1 VATKLQMMSELAALT
16 TEQLTQSKE
25 NWTGF
30 LNSAAWLYK
39 YPFHEQVLIH
49 AQRPDATAC
58 APIELWN
65 GTFRR
70 WVNKGAKGIAI
81 IDDSGQKPALRYV
94 FDISDTNTRY
104 NIPFRLWQ
112 TRPEYEAQI
121 IEELENHFG
130 ETGTDNADLAA
141 IVLGISINAISDN
154 YRDYYEE
161 LLKAADNSALADM
174 SDDEISSTFMLQLM
188 TSVSHT
194 VLVRLGIDPA
204 AIFHGDEYESVTL
217 FNSPDTIAQLGAATS
232 DISEM
237 VLRQIERSVRSIERQ
252 ERDTLAN
259 EESVLQ
265 NEDRKN
271 ERSVEHGTQLQAE
284 RGLPDTRYRDGR
296 AAQGDYRQIRND
308 EEGVSQG
315 ASEWNVQRSAASEQA
330 DRASAGDRQ
339 DGAGTGRTDD
349 GADGESRG
357 RDGELES
364 PRPNGV
370 GAADEQHQEPSRGSG
385 DSGDSPQLTT
395 ESSLQAE
402 SEQLPA
408 FLSEEKI
415 FGLLKNATYTRSHN
429 KDDISA
435 YFAAHISEDERDA
448 FIKEAFEKMVY
459 TGVLVDG
466 VMCGYQAQPEGL
478 LMWEGNYLTRTSES
492 RFSWSAVKGFIEQ
505 LIERDEFS
513 ENLQASLFSS
523 MVEQQSLIEQA
534 EAEKSSAFSISQA
547 DLDNELVRG
556 TGFQD
561 GKYRVYQFYQTIH
574 TQQDALAFLK
584 KEYGIGG
591 HSHTYLDGS
600 SGFVDHDAKGIRFR
614 VRGNDGEQNF
624 SWRAIDSRLKE
635 LIALDRYLTEKEKAY
650 LPTYEQEQAERR
662 LQQAEEAAA
671 REALKAAAAAMDEKR
686 KNAEYRFSLGDEVQ
700 LGAQTYTVLGYDDE
714 NVMLSNPK
722 YPLLSEDMPRDVF
735 ERRLRES
742 EVNDRL
748 IVQNE
753 VDLTEAKRLI
763 DEYCLDEFESEADY
777 ADLEHVALAFTTT
790 EDGEHTVEAQA
801 DLAHFSINRYVD
813 GQLFESRSY
822 DSIEELISND
832 LQALDFSDLT
842 YFDQQEAVVSYPV
855 EEEVQAE
862 ESPDVAVG
870 TVIDWNGRKYEVESI
885 GEISGDVSMRDITF
899 HSAVGFPINRIEKL
913 HTVREWLKEQPTQE
927 AEQPTEQPLA
937 PAWEQ
942 PKEIKLKSIVIDL
955 TQPRIEKH
963 NYRITDD
970 ELGYGGAKAKYQ
982 MNVAAIRTL
991 QTIESEHRLATPEE
1005 QEILSKYVGWGGVAD
1020 AFDESKDNWR
1030 TEYAELKGLL
1040 TESEYSSAREST
1052 LNAHY
1057 TSPTVIKAI
1066 YKCVANMGFTTGNV
1080 LEPACGI
1087 GNFFGLVP
1095 EAMSKSKLYGIELD
1109 SITGRIAKQL
1119 YQNANI
1125 AVQGY
1130 EDSSLPDSFFD
1141 LAVGN
1146 VPFGNYCVSD
1156 KRYDK
1161 NHFMVHDY
1169 FFAKTLDKVRPGGII
1184 AFVTSSGTMDKKN
1197 SAVRKYIAQRAELLG
1212 AVRLPNNAFLQ
1223 NAGTQV
1229 VADILF
1235 LQKRDRAI
1243 ETEPEWVHLGKSAE
1257 GFTINQ
1263 YFVDNPDMVLGQLTG
1278 ESTQYGRQECTCAP
1292 IAGADLSE
1300 QLRDAMA
1307 NIHGSIT
1314 EYEREDDELS
1324 ESTNE
1329 SIPAD
1334 PDVRNFSFTVVDG
1347 QIYYRENSRMN
1358 KMEVSVTAANRIKG
1372 MVRIRDCTRRLIKYQ
1387 LEGYP
1392 DHLIEQEQRTLN
1404 HLYDEFT
1411 AKYGLLNSR
1420 GNNMAFSDDSS
1431 YCLLC
1436 SLEVLDEN
1444 GALERKADMFSKRTI
1459 RQQEAITSC
1468 DTATDA
1474 LVLSLSEKAMIDMD
1488 YMAELTGKNEETLF
1502 SELKGVIFLNPL
1514 YGYGNNTER
1523 KYLTADEYLS
1533 GNVREKLAWARKS
1546 AEQNPDDYLVNV
1558 EALEKVQ
1565 PTDLTASEIDVRLG
1579 ATWLPQEDIQRF
1591 MVELLKPAYYA
1602 SSKIKVHYSPL
1613 TAEWNISNKNSDY
1626 GNVTANVTYGT
1637 KRINGYKIIEE
1648 TLNLKDVR
1656 IFDTVQD
1663 EYGNDKRVLNKKE
1676 TVLAQQKQ
1684 QLIKDAFRDWIW
1696 KDPARR
1702 ERLTALYNEKFNSVR
1717 PREYDGSHIKFV
1729 GMNPEITLREHQVN
1743 AIARI
1748 LYGGNTLL
1756 AHVVGGG
1763 KTFEMVAAAM
1773 ESKRLGLCQKSL
1785 FVVPNHLTEQWAA
1798 EFLQLYPSA
1807 NILVATK
1814 KDFETRNRKKF
1825 CSRIATGDYDAVI
1838 IGHSQF
1844 EKIPMSVERQRAILQ
1859 AQLDEIIEGISEA
1872 KRANA
1877 ERFTIK
1883 QMEKS
1888 KRSIKLK
1895 LDKLNDQT
1903 RKDDVVTFEELG
1915 VDRLFVDEAHSFKN
1929 LFLYTKMRNVAG
1941 LAQTE
1946 AQKSA
1951 DLFMKCRY
1959 LDELTGGRGIVFATG
1974 TPISNSMTEMYTMQR
1989 YLQYETLRRQ
1999 GLTHFDAW
2007 ASTFGE
2013 TITSIEL
2020 APEGTGYRAKTRFA
2034 RFYNLPELIAMFKQ
2048 VADIQTAD
2056 MLNLPV
2062 PTVNYHNV
2070 AMKPSEHQKDMVA
2083 SLAERAE
2090 RVRNGMVEPTVDN
2103 MLKITNDGRKLALD
2117 QRLVNGMLPDNEE
2130 SKVNACMDNIYRVW
2144 EEGEEKKL
2152 TQLVF
2157 CDLST
2162 PHNDG
2167 TFNVYDDLKAKLM
2180 ERGIPAEEIAF
2191 IHDAKTEVQKA
2202 ALFTSVRRG
2211 LVRVLIGSTAKMGAG
2226 TNVQRKLAALH
2237 HLDIPWRPSDIEQ
2250 REGRMIR
2257 QGNTNESVDVFRY
2270 VTENTFDAYMW
2281 QTIESKQ
2288 KFISQIMTS
2297 KSPVRSCEDIDET
2310 ALSYA
2315 EVKALATGNPY
2326 IKEKMDL
2333 EIDVSRLK
2341 LVKANYQSQKYAM
2354 EDRLLKYFPRE
2365 VKLTEG
2371 RIAGFK
2377 ADMSLYEQH
2386 KTEDFPGMVLNGVNY
2401 TEKKDAGA
2409 ALIETCKAQTSPELK
2424 EVGSFRG
2431 FTLMLSYDTFGK
2443 TFKLTLKGA
2452 LSHTIDLGSDIH
2464 GNIQRMENAFD
2475 MFPTRLNACE
2485 QALANIQT
2493 QIENAKAEV
2502 EKPFAQDDELRTKT
2516 ARLAEL
2522 DAMLNMDKRENDT
2535 LDAAPEQEEERT
2547 KLRSEPEYER

>member
-1 VATKLQMMSELAALT
+1 MATKLQMMSELAAQT
-16 TEQLTQSKE
+16 TERLTQSKE

-30 LNSAAWLYK
+30 LDSAAWLYK

-65 GTFRR
+65 NAFKR

-81 IDDSGQKPALRYV
+81 IDDSGQKPTLRYV
-94 FDISDTNTRY
+94 FDVSDTNTRY

-112 TRPEYEAQI
+112 TKPEYEAQI
-121 IEELENHFG
+121 IEELQNRFG
-130 ETGTDNADLAA
+130 DIGVEDADFSSA
-141 IVLGISINAISDN
+141 VLGIAINAVSDN
-154 YRDYYEE
+154 YDDYKNE
-161 LLKAADNSALADM
+161 LLKAAGNSALADM
-174 SDDEISSTFMLQLM
+174 SDDEISSTFMVLLM
-188 TSVSHT
+188 TSVAHT
-194 VLVRLGIDPA
+194 VFVRLGIDAA
-204 AIFHGDEYESVTL
+204 AIFRADEYDSISL

-237 VLRQIERSVRSIERQ
+237 VLRQIERSVRSMERQ
-252 ERDTLAN
+252 ERDTLAK
-259 EESVLQ
+259 SQQVLQ

-284 RGLPDTRYRDGR
+284 RGLPDSRYRDGH
-296 AAQGDYRQIRND
+296 AADGGNRQIRDD

-370 GAADEQHQEPSRGSG
+370 GTADEQHQEPSRGNG

-395 ESSLQAE
+395 ESPLQAE
-402 SEQLPA
+402 SDQLPA

-435 YFAAHISEDERDA
+435 YFAAHNSEDERDA

-492 RFSWSAVKGFIEQ
+492 RFSWSAVNGFIEQ

-534 EAEKSSAFSISQA
+534 EAEKSSAFSVSQA

-556 TGFQD
+556 TGFKN

-600 SGFVDHDAKGIRFR
+600 SGFIDHDAKGIRFR

-650 LPTYEQEQAERR
+650 LPTYEQEQTERR

-790 EDGEHTVEAQA
+790 GDGEHTVEAQA
-801 DLAHFSINRYVD
+801 DLVHFSINRYVD

-822 DSIEELISND
+822 DSIEELISNE
-832 LQALDFSDLT
+832 LQALDFNDLT
-842 YFDQQEAVVSYPV
+842 YLDQQEAVVSYPV

-862 ESPDVAVG
+862 EAPDVAIG
-870 TVIDWNGRKYEVESI
+870 TVIKWNGRKYEVESI

-899 HSAVGFPINRIEKL
+899 HSEVGFPINRIEKL

-991 QTIESEHRLATPEE
+991 QTIEAERRLATPEE

-1040 TESEYSSAREST
+1040 TESEYISAREST

-1066 YKCVANMGFTTGNV
+1066 YECVANMGFTTGNV

-1095 EAMSKSKLYGIELD
+1095 EAMGKSKLYGIELD

-1146 VPFGNYCVSD
+1146 VPFGNYGVSD

-1257 GFTINQ
+1257 GFTVNQ
-1263 YFVDNPDMVLGQLTG
+1263 YFADNPDMVLGQLT
-1278 ESTQYGRQECTCAP
+1278 EENTQYGRQECTCAP

-1372 MVRIRDCTRRLIKYQ
+1372 MIELRDCTRRLIEYQ

-1392 DHLIEQEQRTLN
+1392 DEDIAREQRSLN
-1404 HLYDEFT
+1404 ALYDRYT
-1411 AKYGLLNSR
+1411 DKYGLLNSR
-1420 GNNMAFSDDSS
+1420 ANNMAFSDDSA

-1436 SLEVLDEN
+1436 SLEVIDEN
-1444 GALERKADMFSKRTI
+1444 GNLGRKADMFTKRTI
-1459 RQQEAITSC
+1459 RQQSVVTSV
-1468 DTATDA
+1468 DTATEA
-1474 LVLSLSEKAMIDMD
+1474 LAVSLSEKANVDMP
-1488 YMAELTGKNEETLF
+1488 YMAELTGKTEEQLAE
-1502 SELKGVIFLNPL
+1502 ELTGVIFLNPATKQ
-1514 YGYGNNTER
+1514 YE
-1523 KYLTADEYLS
+1523 TADEYLS
-1533 GNVREKLAWARKS
+1533 GDVRWKLQLLR
-1546 AEQNPDDYLVNV
+1546 EIDDPQYAANMA
-1558 EALEKVQ
+1558 ALEKVQ
-1565 PTDLTASEIDVRLG
+1565 PKDLSASEIDVRLG
-1579 ATWLPQEDIQRF
+1579 ATWLPPEDIEQF
-1591 MVELLKPAYYA
+1591 VHELLSTAYYIRNR
-1602 SSKIKVHYSPL
+1602 IKVHYSPI
-1613 TAEWNISNKNSDY
+1613 TAAWNIENKNADY
-1626 GNVTANVTYGT
+1626 NNVAAGVTYGT
-1637 KRINGYKIIEE
+1637 NRINAYKIIEE

-1656 IFDTVQD
+1656 IFDTVTD
-1663 EYGNDKRVLNKKE
+1663 ENGNEVRVLNKKD
-1676 TVLAQQKQ
+1676 TILAQQKQ

-1696 KDPARR
+1696 KDPDRR
-1702 ERLTALYNEKFNSVR
+1702 DRLTTLYNTKFNSIR
-1717 PREYDGSHIKFV
+1717 PREYDGSHICFT
-1729 GMNPEITLREHQVN
+1729 GMNPEITLRPHQVN

-1756 AHVVGGG
+1756 AHVVGAG

-1773 ESKRLGLCQKSL
+1773 ESNRLGLCQKSL

-1844 EKIPMSVERQRAILQ
+1844 EKIPMSIERQRAVLQ
-1859 AQLDEIIEGISEA
+1859 EQLDEIVDGIADA
-1872 KRANA
+1872 KSAHA
-1877 ERFTIK
+1877 ERFTVK
-1883 QMEKS
+1883 QLEKT
-1888 KRSIKLK
+1888 KKQIKLK
-1895 LDKLNDQT
+1895 LEKLNDQS

-1915 VDRLFVDEAHSFKN
+1915 ADRLFVDEAHSYKN
-1929 LFLYTKMRNVAG
+1929 LFLFTKMRNVAG

-1946 AQKSA
+1946 AQKSV

-1989 YLQYETLRRQ
+1989 YLQYETLRSK

-2070 AMKPSEHQKDMVA
+2070 VMKPSEHQRDMVA

-2144 EEGEEKKL
+2144 EAGEAKKL

-2226 TNVQRKLAALH
+2226 TNVQRKLAAEH

-2270 VTENTFDAYMW
+2270 VTKNTFDSYMW

-2333 EIDVSRLK
+2333 EIGVSRLK

-2365 VKLTEG
+2365 VKLTEE

-2377 ADMSLYEQH
+2377 ADISLYEQH
-2386 KTEDFPGMVLNGVNY
+2386 KTEDFPGMVLLGVNY
-2401 TEKKDAGA
+2401 AEKNDAGA

-2485 QALANIQT
+2485 QALANLQT

-2502 EKPFAQDDELRTKT
+2502 EKPFAQEDELRTKM

-2547 KLRSEPEYER
+2547 KRRSEPEYER

>member
-1 VATKLQMMSELAALT
+1 VATKLQMMSELAAQT
-16 TEQLTQSKE
+16 TERLTQSKE

-30 LNSAAWLYK
+30 LDSAAWLYK

-65 GTFRR
+65 NAFKR

-81 IDDSGQKPALRYV
+81 IDDSGQKPTLRYV
-94 FDISDTNTRY
+94 FDVSDTNTRY

-112 TRPEYEAQI
+112 TKPEYEAQI
-121 IEELENHFG
+121 IEELQNRFG
-130 ETGTDNADLAA
+130 DIGVEDADFSSA
-141 IVLGISINAISDN
+141 VLGIAINAVSDN
-154 YRDYYEE
+154 YDDYKNE
-161 LLKAADNSALADM
+161 LLKAAGNSALADM
-174 SDDEISSTFMLQLM
+174 SDDEISSTFMVLLM
-188 TSVSHT
+188 TSVAHT
-194 VLVRLGIDPA
+194 VFVRLGIDAA
-204 AIFHGDEYESVTL
+204 AIFRADEYDSISL

-237 VLRQIERSVRSIERQ
+237 VLRQIERSVRSMERQ
-252 ERDTLAN
+252 ERDTLAK
-259 EESVLQ
+259 SQQVLQ

-284 RGLPDTRYRDGR
+284 RGLPDSRYRDGH
-296 AAQGDYRQIRND
+296 AADGGNRQIRDD

-370 GAADEQHQEPSRGSG
+370 GTADEQHQEPSRGNG

-395 ESSLQAE
+395 ESPLQAE
-402 SEQLPA
+402 SDQLPA

-435 YFAAHISEDERDA
+435 YFAAHNSEDERDA

-492 RFSWSAVKGFIEQ
+492 RFSWSAVNGFIEQ

-534 EAEKSSAFSISQA
+534 EAEKSSAFSVSQA

-556 TGFQD
+556 TGFKN

-574 TQQDALAFLK
+574 TQQDTLAFLK

-600 SGFVDHDAKGIRFR
+600 SGFIDHDAKGIRFR

-650 LPTYEQEQAERR
+650 LPTYEQEQTERR

-790 EDGEHTVEAQA
+790 GDGEHTVEAQA
-801 DLAHFSINRYVD
+801 DLVHFSINRYVD

-822 DSIEELISND
+822 DSIEELISNE
-832 LQALDFSDLT
+832 LQALDFNDLT
-842 YFDQQEAVVSYPV
+842 YLDQQEAVVSYPV

-862 ESPDVAVG
+862 EAPDVAIG
-870 TVIDWNGRKYEVESI
+870 TVIKWNGRKYEVESI

-899 HSAVGFPINRIEKL
+899 HSEVGFPINRIEKL

-991 QTIESEHRLATPEE
+991 QTIEAERRLATPEE

-1020 AFDESKDNWR
+1020 AFDETKDNWR
-1030 TEYAELKGLL
+1030 SEYAELKGLL

-1066 YKCVANMGFTTGNV
+1066 YECVANMGFTTGNV

-1095 EAMSKSKLYGIELD
+1095 EAMGKSKLYGIELD

-1146 VPFGNYCVSD
+1146 VPFGNYGVSD

-1257 GFTINQ
+1257 GFTVNQ
-1263 YFVDNPDMVLGQLTG
+1263 YFADNPDMVLGQLTE

-1324 ESTNE
+1324 ESTAE

-1372 MVRIRDCTRRLIKYQ
+1372 MIELRDCTRRLIEYQ

-1392 DHLIEQEQRTLN
+1392 DEDIAREQHNLN
-1404 HLYDEFT
+1404 TLYDRYT
-1411 AKYGLLNSR
+1411 DKYGLLNSR
-1420 GNNMAFSDDSS
+1420 ANNMAFSDDSA

-1436 SLEVLDEN
+1436 SLEVIDEN
-1444 GALERKADMFSKRTI
+1444 GNLGRKADMFTKRTI
-1459 RQQEAITSC
+1459 RQQSVVTSV

-1474 LVLSLSEKAMIDMD
+1474 LAVSLSEKAKVDMP
-1488 YMAELTGKNEETLF
+1488 YMAELTGKTEEQLAE
-1502 SELKGVIFLNPL
+1502 ELTGVIFLNPTTKQ
-1514 YGYGNNTER
+1514 YE
-1523 KYLTADEYLS
+1523 TADEYLS
-1533 GNVREKLAWARKS
+1533 GDVRWKLQLLR
-1546 AEQNPDDYLVNV
+1546 EIDDPQYAANMA
-1558 EALEKVQ
+1558 ALEKVQ
-1565 PTDLTASEIDVRLG
+1565 PKDLSASEIDVRLG
-1579 ATWLPQEDIQRF
+1579 ATWLPPEDIEQF
-1591 MVELLKPAYYA
+1591 VHELLSTAYYIRNR
-1602 SSKIKVHYSPL
+1602 IKVHYSPI
-1613 TAEWNISNKNSDY
+1613 TAAWNIENKNADY
-1626 GNVTANVTYGT
+1626 NNVAAGVTYGT
-1637 KRINGYKIIEE
+1637 NRINAYKIIEE

-1656 IFDTVQD
+1656 IFDTVTD
-1663 EYGNDKRVLNKKE
+1663 ENGNEVRVLNKKD
-1676 TVLAQQKQ
+1676 TILAQQKQ
-1684 QLIKDAFRDWIW
+1684 QAIKDAFRDWIW
-1696 KDPARR
+1696 KDPDRR
-1702 ERLTALYNEKFNSVR
+1702 DRLTTLYNTKFNSIR
-1717 PREYDGSHIKFV
+1717 PREYDGSHIRFT
-1729 GMNPEITLREHQVN
+1729 GMNPEITLRPHQVN

-1756 AHVVGGG
+1756 AHVVGAG
-1763 KTFEMVAAAM
+1763 KTFEMVASAM

-1844 EKIPMSVERQRAILQ
+1844 EKIPMSIERQRAVLQ
-1859 AQLDEIIEGISEA
+1859 EQLDEIVDGIAEA
-1872 KRANA
+1872 KSARA
-1877 ERFTIK
+1877 ERFTVK
-1883 QMEKS
+1883 QLEKT
-1888 KRSIKLK
+1888 KKQIKLK
-1895 LDKLNDQT
+1895 LEKLNDQS

-1915 VDRLFVDEAHSFKN
+1915 ADRLFVDEAHFYKN
-1929 LFLYTKMRNVAG
+1929 LFLFTKMRNVAG

-2070 AMKPSEHQKDMVA
+2070 AMKPSEHQRDMVA

-2144 EEGEEKKL
+2144 EAGEEKKL

-2226 TNVQRKLAALH
+2226 TNVQRKLAAEH

-2257 QGNTNESVDVFRY
+2257 QGNTNESVEVFRY

-2365 VKLTEG
+2365 VKLTEE

-2401 TEKKDAGA
+2401 AEKKDAGA

-2485 QALANIQT
+2485 QALANLQT

-2502 EKPFAQDDELRTKT
+2502 EKPFAQEDELRTKM

-2547 KLRSEPEYER
+2547 KRRSEPEYER

>member
-1 VATKLQMMSELAALT
+1 MATKLQNISELARQT
-16 TEQLTQSKE
+16 TERLTQSVD
-25 NWTGF
+25 NWKRF
-30 LNSAAWLYK
+30 LDSAAWLYK

-49 AQRPDATAC
+49 AQRPDAKAC

-65 GTFRR
+65 SRFRR
-70 WVNKGAKGIAI
+70 WVNRGAKGIAL
-81 IDDSGQKPALRYV
+81 IDDSGHKPALRYV
-94 FDISDTNTRY
+94 FDVSDTNTRY

-112 TRPEYEAQI
+112 TKSQYTAQI
-121 IEELENHFG
+121 IEELQNHFG
-130 ETGTDNADLAA
+130 DTGVENADIAA
-141 IVLGISINAISDN
+141 TVLGISINAVSDN

-174 SDDEISSTFMLQLM
+174 SDDEISSTFVLQLM

-194 VLVRLGIDPA
+194 VLVRMGIDPA
-204 AIFHGDEYESVTL
+204 AIFHGDEYESITL
-217 FNSPDTIAQLGAATS
+217 FNSPDTIVQLGTATS

-237 VLRQIERSVRSIERQ
+237 ILRQIERSVRSMERQ
-252 ERDTLAN
+252 ERGTLAN
-259 EESVLQ
+259 VEPVLQ
-265 NEDRKN
+265 NEGRN
-271 ERSVEHGTQLQAE
+271 SERSAEHGTQLQAE
-284 RGLPDTRYRDGR
+284 RGLPDSQYQNGR
-296 AAQGDYRQIRND
+296 SAQGDYRQIRDD

-315 ASEWNVQRSAASEQA
+315 ASERDLQLPAASEQA
-330 DRASAGDRQ
+330 DGASVGDRQ
-339 DGAGTGRTDD
+339 DGAGTGRTGD
-349 GADGESRG
+349 GADGADRERDREDESRESDALDSANEQHSAESRG
-357 RDGELES
+357 DGAEQ
-364 PRPNGV
+364 PNL
-370 GAADEQHQEPSRGSG
+370 RI
-385 DSGDSPQLTT
+385 TT
-395 ESSLQAE
+395 EDSLFPTLE
-402 SEQLPA
+402 EQLQRI
-408 FLSEEKI
+408 EE
-415 FGLLKNATYTRSHN
+415 
-429 KDDISA
+429 
-435 YFAAHISEDERDA
+435 
-448 FIKEAFEKMVY
+448 
-459 TGVLVDG
+459 
-466 VMCGYQAQPEGL
+466 
-478 LMWEGNYLTRTSES
+478 
-492 RFSWSAVKGFIEQ
+492 
-505 LIERDEFS
+505 
-513 ENLQASLFSS
+513 
-523 MVEQQSLIEQA
+523 A
-534 EAEKSSAFSISQA
+534 EAQKLSAFSVSQA
-547 DLDNELVRG
+547 DLDNEICRHG
-556 TGFQD
+556 SGFAQ
-561 GKYRVYQFYQTIH
+561 GKFRIYKFFEGMPSSEAAI
-574 TQQDALAFLK
+574 AFLK

-591 HSHTYLDGS
+591 HSHTYLNGE
-600 SGFVDHDAKGIRFR
+600 SGFVDHDGKGIH
-614 VRGNDGEQNF
+614 F
-624 SWRAIDSRLKE
+624 SNHNHKEKHTITWKAVARRLRE

-650 LPTYEQEQAERR
+650 LPEYEAQEAERR
-662 LQQAEEAAA
+662 LQLEEEAAA
-671 REALKAAAAAMDEKR
+671 RSALQAAAAAMDERR
-686 KNAEYRFSLGDEVQ
+686 KDAQYSFSLGDAVQ
-700 LGAQTYTVLGYDDE
+700 LGATTYTILGYDE
-714 NVMLSNPK
+714 HTVMLSDPK
-722 YPLLSEDMPRDVF
+722 YPLLSEDMARDVF
-735 ERRLRES
+735 ERRLRENPT
-742 EVNDRL
+742 NDHL
-748 IVQNE
+748 IVETEPAASNE
-753 VDLTEAKRLI
+753 ETESKAEI
-763 DEYCLDEFESEADY
+763 
-777 ADLEHVALAFTTT
+777 VT
-790 EDGEHTVEAQA
+790 ETVE
-801 DLAHFSINRYVD
+801 V
-813 GQLFESRSY
+813 
-822 DSIEELISND
+822 IS
-832 LQALDFSDLT
+832 
-842 YFDQQEAVVSYPV
+842 
-855 EEEVQAE
+855 AE
-862 ESPDVAVG
+862 ENHLPYDV
-870 TVIDWNGRKYEVESI
+870 VIQTIRTEER
-885 GEISGDVSMRDITF
+885 ET
-899 HSAVGFPINRIEKL
+899 EK
-913 HTVREWLKEQPTQE
+913 P
-927 AEQPTEQPLA
+927 AEKT
-937 PAWEQ
+937 
-942 PKEIKLKSIVIDL
+942 
-955 TQPRIEKH
+955 
-963 NYRITDD
+963 NFRITDD
-970 ELGYGGAKAKYQ
+970 ALGHGGPKAKFR
-982 MNVAAIRTL
+982 MNMDAIRTL
-991 QTIESEHRLATPEE
+991 QTIEFEQRLATPEE
-1005 QEILSKYVGWGGVAD
+1005 QDVLSRYVGWGSLPQVFEENNAAWAD
-1020 AFDESKDNWR
+1020 EFRELYETLSPE
-1030 TEYAELKGLL
+1030 EYEA
-1040 TESEYSSAREST
+1040 ARASV

-1057 TSPTVIKAI
+1057 TSPTVIKAMYAAI
-1066 YKCVANMGFTTGNV
+1066 EKMGFRMGNI
-1080 LEPACGI
+1080 LEPSCGI
-1087 GNFFGLVP
+1087 GNFFGLLP
-1095 EAMSKSKLYGIELD
+1095 ESMAGSRLYGVELD

-1125 AVQGY
+1125 VIQGY
-1130 EDSSLPDSFFD
+1130 EATSLPDSFFD
-1141 LAVGN
+1141 VAIGN
-1146 VPFGNYCVSD
+1146 VPFGDYGVAD

-1161 NHFMVHDY
+1161 NRFLIHDY
-1169 FFAKTLDKVRPGGII
+1169 FFAKTLDKVRPGGIV
-1184 AFVTSSGTMDKKN
+1184 AFITSSGTMDKKN
-1197 SAVRKYIAQRAELLG
+1197 PAVRKYIAQRADLLG
-1212 AVRLPNNAFLQ
+1212 AIRLPNNAFLA
-1223 NAGTQV
+1223 NAGTGV

-1235 LQKRDRAI
+1235 LQKRDRPVEA
-1243 ETEPEWVHLGKSAE
+1243 EPDWVHLGKTDS
-1257 GFTINQ
+1257 GYTINQ
-1263 YFVDNPDMVLGQLTG
+1263 YFVDNPDMVLGELTE
-1278 ESTQYGRQECTCAP
+1278 ESTQYGKQAVTVKP
-1292 IAGADLSE
+1292 IAGAELSE
-1300 QLRDAMA
+1300 QLSDALA
-1307 NIHGSIT
+1307 NIHAEIT
-1314 EYEREDDELS
+1314 ELEQMEEAE
-1324 ESTNE
+1324 ESVAE

-1334 PDVRNFSFTVVDG
+1334 PSVRNFSFTVVNG
-1347 QIYYRENSRMN
+1347 EIYYRENSVMH
-1358 KMEVSVTAANRIKG
+1358 KVELSVTAQNRIKG
-1372 MVRIRDCTRRLIKYQ
+1372 MVKIRDCTRKLIEYQ

-1392 DHLIEQEQRTLN
+1392 DHMIEQEQRTLN

-1474 LVLSLSEKAMIDMD
+1474 LVLSLSEKAMIDMG

-1565 PTDLTASEIDVRLG
+1565 PVDLTASEIDVRLG

-1663 EYGNDKRVLNKKE
+1663 ENGNDKRLLNKKE

-1748 LYGGNTLL
+1748 LNGGNTLL
-1756 AHVVGGG
+1756 AHVVGAG

-1946 AQKSA
+1946 AQKSS

-1959 LDELTGGRGIVFATG
+1959 MDELTDNHGIIFATG

-1989 YLQYETLRRQ
+1989 YLQYDTLRSQ
-1999 GLTHFDAW
+1999 GLQHFDAW

-2013 TITSIEL
+2013 TITAIEL

-2034 RFYNLPELIAMFKQ
+2034 RFYNLPELISMFKQ
-2048 VADIQTAD
+2048 VADVQTAD
-2056 MLNLPV
+2056 MLKLPV
-2062 PTVNYHNV
+2062 PEAEYHNEV
-2070 AMKPSEHQKDMVA
+2070 IKPSKFQTDMVA
-2083 SLAERAE
+2083 SFSERAE
-2090 RVRNGMVEPTVDN
+2090 KVRNGMVDATVDN

-2117 QRLVNGMLPDNEE
+2117 QRLTDDLLPDDPE
-2130 SKVNACMDNIYRVW
+2130 SKVNLCLDNIHRIW
-2144 EEGEEKKL
+2144 ESSSEQKS

-2162 PHNDG
+2162 PHGDG
-2167 TFNVYDDLKAKLM
+2167 KFNVYDDLKSKLVRM
-2180 ERGIPAEEIAF
+2180 GVPETEIAF
-2191 IHDAKTEVQKA
+2191 IHDAKTEAQKA
-2202 ALFTSVRRG
+2202 ALFTNVRSGSVRI
-2211 LVRVLIGSTAKMGAG
+2211 LLGSTAKMGAG
-2226 TNVQRKLAALH
+2226 TNVQKRLIAEH

-2250 REGRMIR
+2250 REGRILR
-2257 QGNTNESVDVFRY
+2257 QGNENKRVDIFRY
-2270 VTENTFDAYMW
+2270 VTENTFDSYMW
-2281 QTIESKQ
+2281 QTIENKQ

-2297 KSPVRSCEDIDET
+2297 KSPVRSCEDVDET

-2315 EVKALATGNPY
+2315 EIKALATGNPH

-2333 EIDVSRLK
+2333 EIEVSRLK
-2341 LVKANYQSQKYAM
+2341 LVKANYLSQKYAL
-2354 EDRLLKYFPRE
+2354 EDSLLKHYPKEIR
-2365 VKLTEG
+2365 LTQE
-2371 RIAGFK
+2371 RIKGYQ
-2377 ADMSLYEQH
+2377 ADIALYQRH
-2386 KTEDFPGMVLNGVNY
+2386 KTEEFPGMVLCGISY
-2401 TEKKDAGA
+2401 AEKKDAGA
-2409 ALIETCKAQTSPELK
+2409 AIIEICKAQTSPEAK
-2424 EVGSFRG
+2424 EIGSYRG
-2431 FTLMLSYDTFGK
+2431 FALLLSFDTMSKVFRMTLRGC
-2443 TFKLTLKGA
+2443 
-2452 LSHTIDLGSDIH
+2452 LSHTIELGSDIH
-2464 GNIQRMENAFD
+2464 GNIQRMENILEAF
-2475 MFPTRLNACE
+2475 PVRLSACE
-2485 QALANIQT
+2485 KVLDTLKAQM
-2493 QIENAKAEV
+2493 ENAKAEV
-2502 EKPFAQDDELRTKT
+2502 EKPFAQEQELAEKT

-2522 DAMLNMDKRENDT
+2522 DALLNIDKRENDV
-2535 LDAAPEQEEERT
+2535 LDAEPEHQDERT
-2547 KLRSEPEYER
+2547 QTREDIER

>member
-1 VATKLQMMSELAALT
+1 MATKLQMMSELAAQT
-16 TEQLTQSKE
+16 TERLTQSKE

-30 LNSAAWLYK
+30 LDSAAWLYK

-65 GTFRR
+65 NAFKR

-81 IDDSGQKPALRYV
+81 IDDSGQKPTLRYV
-94 FDISDTNTRY
+94 FDVSDTNTRY

-112 TRPEYEAQI
+112 TKPEYEAQI
-121 IEELENHFG
+121 IEELQNRFG
-130 ETGTDNADLAA
+130 DIGVEDADFSSA
-141 IVLGISINAISDN
+141 VLGIAINAVSDN
-154 YRDYYEE
+154 YDDYKNE
-161 LLKAADNSALADM
+161 LLKAAGNSALADM
-174 SDDEISSTFMLQLM
+174 SDDEISSTFMVLLM
-188 TSVSHT
+188 TSVAHT
-194 VLVRLGIDPA
+194 VFVRLGIDAA
-204 AIFHGDEYESVTL
+204 AIFRADEYDSISL

-237 VLRQIERSVRSIERQ
+237 VLRQIERSVRSMERQ
-252 ERDTLAN
+252 ERDTLAK
-259 EESVLQ
+259 SQQVLQ

-284 RGLPDTRYRDGR
+284 RGLPDSRYRDGH
-296 AAQGDYRQIRND
+296 AADGGNRQIRDD

-370 GAADEQHQEPSRGSG
+370 GTADEQHQEPSRGNG

-395 ESSLQAE
+395 ESPLQAE
-402 SEQLPA
+402 SDQLPA

-435 YFAAHISEDERDA
+435 YFAAHNSEDERDA

-492 RFSWSAVKGFIEQ
+492 RFSWSAVNGFIEQ

-534 EAEKSSAFSISQA
+534 EAEKSSAFSVSQA

-556 TGFQD
+556 TGFKN

-600 SGFVDHDAKGIRFR
+600 SGFIDHDAKGIRFR

-650 LPTYEQEQAERR
+650 LPTYEQEQTERR

-790 EDGEHTVEAQA
+790 GDGEHTVEAQA
-801 DLAHFSINRYVD
+801 DLVHFSINRYVD

-822 DSIEELISND
+822 DSIEELISNE

-855 EEEVQAE
+855 EEEVQAVE
-862 ESPDVAVG
+862 TPDVAIG
-870 TVIDWNGRKYEVESI
+870 TVIKWNGRKYEVESI
-885 GEISGDVSMRDITF
+885 GEISGDVSMRDVTF
-899 HSAVGFPINRIEKL
+899 HSEVGFPINRVEKL
-913 HTVREWLKEQPTQE
+913 HTVREWLKEQPAQE
-927 AEQPTEQPLA
+927 AEQPEQPLA

-942 PKEIKLKSIVIDL
+942 PKEVKLKSIVIDL

-1020 AFDESKDNWR
+1020 AFDETKDNWR
-1030 TEYAELKGLL
+1030 TEYAELKNLL

-1066 YKCVANMGFTTGNV
+1066 YECVANMGFTTGNV
-1080 LEPACGI
+1080 LEPSCGI

-1095 EAMSKSKLYGIELD
+1095 EAMGKSKLYGIELD

-1146 VPFGNYCVSD
+1146 VPFGNYGVSD

-1257 GFTINQ
+1257 GFTVNQ
-1263 YFVDNPDMVLGQLTG
+1263 YFADNPDMVLGQLT
-1278 ESTQYGRQECTCAP
+1278 EENTQYGRQECTCAP

-1372 MVRIRDCTRRLIKYQ
+1372 MIELRDCTRRLIEYQ

-1392 DHLIEQEQRTLN
+1392 DEDIAREQRSLN
-1404 HLYDEFT
+1404 ALYDRYT
-1411 AKYGLLNSR
+1411 DKYGLLNSR
-1420 GNNMAFSDDSS
+1420 ANNMAFSDDSA

-1436 SLEVLDEN
+1436 SLEVIDEN
-1444 GALERKADMFSKRTI
+1444 GNLGRKADMFTKRTI
-1459 RQQEAITSC
+1459 RQQSVVTSV
-1468 DTATDA
+1468 DTATEA
-1474 LVLSLSEKAMIDMD
+1474 LAVSLSEKANVDMP
-1488 YMAELTGKNEETLF
+1488 YMAELTGKTEEQLAE
-1502 SELKGVIFLNPL
+1502 ELTGVIFLNPATKQ
-1514 YGYGNNTER
+1514 YE
-1523 KYLTADEYLS
+1523 TADEYLS
-1533 GNVREKLAWARKS
+1533 GDVRWKLQLLR
-1546 AEQNPDDYLVNV
+1546 EIDDPQYAANMA
-1558 EALEKVQ
+1558 ALEKVQ
-1565 PTDLTASEIDVRLG
+1565 PKDLSASEIDVRLG
-1579 ATWLPQEDIQRF
+1579 ATWLPPEDIEQF
-1591 MVELLKPAYYA
+1591 VHELLSTAYYIRNR
-1602 SSKIKVHYSPL
+1602 IKVHYSPI
-1613 TAEWNISNKNSDY
+1613 TAAWNIENKNADY
-1626 GNVTANVTYGT
+1626 NNVAAGVTYGT
-1637 KRINGYKIIEE
+1637 NRINAYKIIEE

-1656 IFDTVQD
+1656 IFDTVTD
-1663 EYGNDKRVLNKKE
+1663 ENGNEVRVLNKKD
-1676 TVLAQQKQ
+1676 TILAQQKQ

-1696 KDPARR
+1696 KDPDRR
-1702 ERLTALYNEKFNSVR
+1702 DRLTTLYNTKFNSIR
-1717 PREYDGSHIKFV
+1717 PREYDGSHICFT
-1729 GMNPEITLREHQVN
+1729 GMNPEITLRPHQVN

-1756 AHVVGGG
+1756 AHVVGAG

-1773 ESKRLGLCQKSL
+1773 ESNRLGLCQKSL

-1844 EKIPMSVERQRAILQ
+1844 EKIPMSIERQRAVLQ
-1859 AQLDEIIEGISEA
+1859 EQLDEIVDGIADA
-1872 KRANA
+1872 KSAHA
-1877 ERFTIK
+1877 ERFTVK
-1883 QMEKS
+1883 QLEKT
-1888 KRSIKLK
+1888 KKQIKLK
-1895 LDKLNDQT
+1895 LEKLNDQS

-1915 VDRLFVDEAHSFKN
+1915 ADRLFVDEAHSYKN
-1929 LFLYTKMRNVAG
+1929 LFLFTKMRNVAG

-1946 AQKSA
+1946 AQKSV

-1989 YLQYETLRRQ
+1989 YLQYETLRSK

-2070 AMKPSEHQKDMVA
+2070 VMKPSEHQRDMVA

-2144 EEGEEKKL
+2144 EAGEAKKL

-2226 TNVQRKLAALH
+2226 TNVQRKLAAEH

-2270 VTENTFDAYMW
+2270 VTKNTFDSYMW

-2333 EIDVSRLK
+2333 EIGVSRLK

-2365 VKLTEG
+2365 VKLTEE

-2377 ADMSLYEQH
+2377 ADISLYEQH
-2386 KTEDFPGMVLNGVNY
+2386 KTEDFPGMVLLGVNY
-2401 TEKKDAGA
+2401 AEKNDAGA

-2485 QALANIQT
+2485 QALANLQT

-2502 EKPFAQDDELRTKT
+2502 EKPFAQEDELRTKM

-2535 LDAAPEQEEERT
+2535 LDATPEQEEERT
-2547 KLRSEPEYER
+2547 KRRSEPEYER

>member
-1 VATKLQMMSELAALT
+1 MATKLQMMSELAAQT
-16 TEQLTQSKE
+16 TERLTQSID
-25 NWTGF
+25 NWTSF
-30 LNSAAWLYK
+30 LDSAAWLYK

-70 WVNKGAKGIAI
+70 WVNKGSKGIAI
-81 IDDSGQKPALRYV
+81 IDDSGQKPTLRYV
-94 FDISDTNTRY
+94 FDVSDTNTRY
-104 NIPFRLWQ
+104 NVPFSLWQ

-121 IEELENHFG
+121 VEELQNHFG
-130 ETGTDNADLAA
+130 DIGVEDADFSSA
-141 IVLGISINAISDN
+141 VLGIAINAVSDN

-161 LLKAADNSALADM
+161 LLKVADNSALADM
-174 SDDEISSTFMLQLM
+174 SDDEISSTFMVLLM
-188 TSVSHT
+188 TSVAHT
-194 VLVRLGIDPA
+194 VFVRLGIDPA
-204 AIFHGDEYESVTL
+204 AIFHGDEYDSVTL

-237 VLRQIERSVRSIERQ
+237 VLRQIERSVRSMERQ
-252 ERDTLAN
+252 ERDTLAK
-259 EESVLQ
+259 SQQVLQ

-284 RGLPDTRYRDGR
+284 RGLSDSRYRDGR
-296 AAQGDYRQIRND
+296 AADGGNRQIRDD
-308 EEGVSQG
+308 EEGVSQSP
-315 ASEWNVQRSAASEQA
+315 SEWNVQRTLASEQA

-364 PRPNGV
+364 PRPDAM
-370 GAADEQHQEPSRGSG
+370 GAAYEQHPTESRGNG
-385 DSGDSPQLTT
+385 DSGDSPQL
-395 ESSLQAE
+395 SLFPSAD
-402 SEQLPA
+402 EQ
-408 FLSEEKI
+408 
-415 FGLLKNATYTRSHN
+415 
-429 KDDISA
+429 
-435 YFAAHISEDERDA
+435 
-448 FIKEAFEKMVY
+448 
-459 TGVLVDG
+459 
-466 VMCGYQAQPEGL
+466 
-478 LMWEGNYLTRTSES
+478 
-492 RFSWSAVKGFIEQ
+492 IEQ
-505 LIERDEFS
+505 
-513 ENLQASLFSS
+513 
-523 MVEQQSLIEQA
+523 IEQA
-534 EAEKSSAFSISQA
+534 EAEKSSAFSVSQA

-556 TGFQD
+556 TGFKN

-574 TQQDALAFLK
+574 AQQDALAFLK

-650 LPTYEQEQAERR
+650 LPTYEQELAERR
-662 LQQAEEAAA
+662 ERIAEEAAA
-671 REALKAAAAAMDEKR
+671 REALRAAAAAMEEMR

-722 YPLLSEDMPRDVF
+722 YPLLSEDMPRNVF

-742 EVNDRL
+742 EVNDHL

-822 DSIEELISND
+822 DSIEELISNE

-1040 TESEYSSAREST
+1040 TESEYISAREST

-1066 YKCVANMGFTTGNV
+1066 YECVANMGFTTGNV

-1095 EAMSKSKLYGIELD
+1095 EAMGKSKLYGIELD

-1146 VPFGNYCVSD
+1146 VPFGNYGVSD

-1223 NAGTQV
+1223 NAGTSV

-1243 ETEPEWVHLGKSAE
+1243 ETEPDWVHLGKSAE
-1257 GFTINQ
+1257 GFTVNQ
-1263 YFVDNPDMVLGQLTG
+1263 YFADNPDMVLGQLTE

-1292 IAGADLSE
+1292 IAGADLFE

-1372 MVRIRDCTRRLIKYQ
+1372 MIELRDCTRRLIEYQ

-1392 DHLIEQEQRTLN
+1392 DEDIAREQRSLN
-1404 HLYDEFT
+1404 ALYDRYT
-1411 AKYGLLNSR
+1411 DKYGLLNSR
-1420 GNNMAFSDDSS
+1420 ANNMAFSDDSA

-1436 SLEVLDEN
+1436 SLEVIDEN
-1444 GALERKADMFSKRTI
+1444 GNLGRKADMFTKRTI
-1459 RQQEAITSC
+1459 RQQSVVTSV
-1468 DTATDA
+1468 DTATEA
-1474 LVLSLSEKAMIDMD
+1474 LAVSLSEKANVDMP
-1488 YMAELTGKNEETLF
+1488 YMAELTGKTEEQLAE
-1502 SELKGVIFLNPL
+1502 ELTGVIFLNPTTKQ
-1514 YGYGNNTER
+1514 YE
-1523 KYLTADEYLS
+1523 TADEYLS
-1533 GNVREKLAWARKS
+1533 GDVRWKLQLLR
-1546 AEQNPDDYLVNV
+1546 EIDDPQYAANMA
-1558 EALEKVQ
+1558 ALEKVQ
-1565 PTDLTASEIDVRLG
+1565 PKDLSASEIDVRLG
-1579 ATWLPQEDIQRF
+1579 ATWLPPEDIEKF
-1591 MVELLKPAYYA
+1591 VHELLSTAYYIQNR
-1602 SSKIKVHYSPL
+1602 IKVHYSPI
-1613 TAEWNISNKNSDY
+1613 TAAWNIENKNSDY
-1626 GNVTANVTYGT
+1626 NNVAAGVTYGT
-1637 KRINGYKIIEE
+1637 NRINAYKIIEE

-1656 IFDTVQD
+1656 IFDTVTD
-1663 EYGNDKRVLNKKE
+1663 ENGNEVRVLNKKD
-1676 TVLAQQKQ
+1676 TILAQQKQ

-1696 KDPARR
+1696 KDPDRR
-1702 ERLTALYNEKFNSVR
+1702 DRLTTLYNTKFNSIR
-1717 PREYDGSHIKFV
+1717 PREYDGSHIRFT
-1729 GMNPEITLREHQVN
+1729 GMNPEITLRPHQVN

-1756 AHVVGGG
+1756 AHVVG
-1763 KTFEMVAAAM
+1763 
-1773 ESKRLGLCQKSL
+1773 
-1785 FVVPNHLTEQWAA
+1785 
-1798 EFLQLYPSA
+1798 
-1807 NILVATK
+1807 
-1814 KDFETRNRKKF
+1814 
-1825 CSRIATGDYDAVI
+1825 
-1838 IGHSQF
+1838 
-1844 EKIPMSVERQRAILQ
+1844 
-1859 AQLDEIIEGISEA
+1859 
-1872 KRANA
+1872 
-1877 ERFTIK
+1877 
-1883 QMEKS
+1883 
-1888 KRSIKLK
+1888 
-1895 LDKLNDQT
+1895 
-1903 RKDDVVTFEELG
+1903 
-1915 VDRLFVDEAHSFKN
+1915 
-1929 LFLYTKMRNVAG
+1929 AG
-1941 LAQTE
+1941 
-1946 AQKSA
+1946 KSA
-1951 DLFMKCRY
+1951 
-1959 LDELTGGRGIVFATG
+1959 
-1974 TPISNSMTEMYTMQR
+1974 
-1989 YLQYETLRRQ
+1989 
-1999 GLTHFDAW
+1999 
-2007 ASTFGE
+2007 
-2013 TITSIEL
+2013 
-2020 APEGTGYRAKTRFA
+2020 TR
-2034 RFYNLPELIAMFKQ
+2034 
-2048 VADIQTAD
+2048 
-2056 MLNLPV
+2056 
-2062 PTVNYHNV
+2062 
-2070 AMKPSEHQKDMVA
+2070 S
-2083 SLAERAE
+2083 
-2090 RVRNGMVEPTVDN
+2090 
-2103 MLKITNDGRKLALD
+2103 
-2117 QRLVNGMLPDNEE
+2117 
-2130 SKVNACMDNIYRVW
+2130 
-2144 EEGEEKKL
+2144 
-2152 TQLVF
+2152 
-2157 CDLST
+2157 
-2162 PHNDG
+2162 
-2167 TFNVYDDLKAKLM
+2167 
-2180 ERGIPAEEIAF
+2180 
-2191 IHDAKTEVQKA
+2191 
-2202 ALFTSVRRG
+2202 
-2211 LVRVLIGSTAKMGAG
+2211 
-2226 TNVQRKLAALH
+2226 
-2237 HLDIPWRPSDIEQ
+2237 
-2250 REGRMIR
+2250 
-2257 QGNTNESVDVFRY
+2257 
-2270 VTENTFDAYMW
+2270 
-2281 QTIESKQ
+2281 
-2288 KFISQIMTS
+2288 
-2297 KSPVRSCEDIDET
+2297 
-2310 ALSYA
+2310 
-2315 EVKALATGNPY
+2315 
-2326 IKEKMDL
+2326 
-2333 EIDVSRLK
+2333 
-2341 LVKANYQSQKYAM
+2341 
-2354 EDRLLKYFPRE
+2354 
-2365 VKLTEG
+2365 
-2371 RIAGFK
+2371 
-2377 ADMSLYEQH
+2377 
-2386 KTEDFPGMVLNGVNY
+2386 
-2401 TEKKDAGA
+2401 
-2409 ALIETCKAQTSPELK
+2409 
-2424 EVGSFRG
+2424 
-2431 FTLMLSYDTFGK
+2431 
-2443 TFKLTLKGA
+2443 
-2452 LSHTIDLGSDIH
+2452 
-2464 GNIQRMENAFD
+2464 
-2475 MFPTRLNACE
+2475 
-2485 QALANIQT
+2485 
-2493 QIENAKAEV
+2493 
-2502 EKPFAQDDELRTKT
+2502 
-2516 ARLAEL
+2516 
-2522 DAMLNMDKRENDT
+2522 
-2535 LDAAPEQEEERT
+2535 
-2547 KLRSEPEYER
+2547 

>member
-1 VATKLQMMSELAALT
+1 MATKLQNISELARQT
-16 TEQLTQSKE
+16 TERLTQSVD
-25 NWTGF
+25 NWKRF
-30 LNSAAWLYK
+30 LDSAAWLYK

-49 AQRPDATAC
+49 AQRPDAKAC

-65 GTFRR
+65 RKFRR
-70 WVNKGAKGIAI
+70 WVNRGAKGIAL
-81 IDDSGQKPALRYV
+81 IDDSGHKPALRYV
-94 FDISDTNTRY
+94 FDVSDTNTRY

-112 TRPEYEAQI
+112 TKSQYTAQI
-121 IEELENHFG
+121 IEELQNHFG
-130 ETGTDNADLAA
+130 DTGAENANMAA
-141 IVLGISINAISDN
+141 TVLGISINAVSDN

-174 SDDEISSTFMLQLM
+174 SDDEISSTFVLQLM

-204 AIFHGDEYESVTL
+204 AIFHGDEYESIRL
-217 FNSPDTIAQLGAATS
+217 FNSPDTIVQLGTATS

-237 VLRQIERSVRSIERQ
+237 ILRQIERSVRSMERQ
-252 ERDTLAN
+252 ERGTLAN
-259 EESVLQ
+259 VEPVLQ
-265 NEDRKN
+265 NEGKN
-271 ERSVEHGTQLQAE
+271 SERSDENGTRLQAE
-284 RGLPDTRYRDGR
+284 RGLPDSRYQNGRSADG
-296 AAQGDYRQIRND
+296 DDRQIRQNAED
-308 EEGVSQG
+308 VSQG
-315 ASEWNVQRSAASEQA
+315 ASERDLQLPAASEQA
-330 DRASAGDRQ
+330 DGASVGDRQ

-349 GADGESRG
+349 GADGADRERDREDESRESDALDSANGQHSAESRG
-357 RDGELES
+357 DGAEQ
-364 PRPNGV
+364 PNL
-370 GAADEQHQEPSRGSG
+370 RI
-385 DSGDSPQLTT
+385 TT
-395 ESSLQAE
+395 E
-402 SEQLPA
+402 
-408 FLSEEKI
+408 
-415 FGLLKNATYTRSHN
+415 
-429 KDDISA
+429 D
-435 YFAAHISEDERDA
+435 
-448 FIKEAFEKMVY
+448 
-459 TGVLVDG
+459 
-466 VMCGYQAQPEGL
+466 
-478 LMWEGNYLTRTSES
+478 
-492 RFSWSAVKGFIEQ
+492 
-505 LIERDEFS
+505 
-513 ENLQASLFSS
+513 SLFPT
-523 MVEQQSLIEQA
+523 MEEQIQHIEEA
-534 EAEKSSAFSISQA
+534 EAQKLSAFSVSQA
-547 DLDNELVRG
+547 DIDNELCRHG
-556 TGFQD
+556 SGFAN
-561 GKYRVYQFYQTIH
+561 GKLRIYKFFEDMPSS
-574 TQQDALAFLK
+574 DAAITFLK

-591 HSHTYLDGS
+591 HSHTYLNGE
-600 SGFVDHDAKGIRFR
+600 SGFVDHDGKGIH
-614 VRGNDGEQNF
+614 F
-624 SWRAIDSRLKE
+624 SNHNYKEKHTITWKAVARRLRE
-635 LIALDRYLTEKEKAY
+635 LIAIDRYLTEKEKAY
-650 LPTYEQEQAERR
+650 LPEYEAKEAERR
-662 LQQAEEAAA
+662 LQLEEKAAA
-671 REALKAAAAAMDEKR
+671 RSALQAAAVAMDERR
-686 KNAEYRFSLGDEVQ
+686 KNAQYAFSLGDTVQ
-700 LGAQTYTVLGYDDE
+700 LGMTTYTILGYDE
-714 NVMLSNPK
+714 TTVSLSDPK

-735 ERRLRES
+735 EQRLRES
-742 EVNDRL
+742 PVNDRL
-748 IVQNE
+748 IA
-753 VDLTEAKRLI
+753 EA
-763 DEYCLDEFESEADY
+763 
-777 ADLEHVALAFTTT
+777 
-790 EDGEHTVEAQA
+790 
-801 DLAHFSINRYVD
+801 
-813 GQLFESRSY
+813 
-822 DSIEELISND
+822 
-832 LQALDFSDLT
+832 
-842 YFDQQEAVVSYPV
+842 
-855 EEEVQAE
+855 
-862 ESPDVAVG
+862 
-870 TVIDWNGRKYEVESI
+870 
-885 GEISGDVSMRDITF
+885 
-899 HSAVGFPINRIEKL
+899 
-913 HTVREWLKEQPTQE
+913 QE
-927 AEQPTEQPLA
+927 AEPQPGPATETVEVI
-937 PAWEQ
+937 PAEENHL
-942 PKEIKLKSIVIDL
+942 PYDVVIQ
-955 TQPRIEKH
+955 TIRTEEREPERPIEKT
-963 NYRITDD
+963 NFRITDD
-970 ELGYGGAKAKYQ
+970 ALGHGGPKAKFR
-982 MNVAAIRTL
+982 MNMDAIRTL
-991 QTIESEHRLATPEE
+991 QTIEFEQRLATPEE
-1005 QEILSKYVGWGGVAD
+1005 QEVLSRYVGWGSLPQVFEENNAAWAD
-1020 AFDESKDNWR
+1020 EFRKLYETLSPE
-1030 TEYAELKGLL
+1030 EYEA
-1040 TESEYSSAREST
+1040 ARASV

-1057 TSPTVIKAI
+1057 TSPTVIKAMYAAI
-1066 YKCVANMGFTTGNV
+1066 EKMGFRMGNI
-1080 LEPACGI
+1080 LEPSCGI
-1087 GNFFGLVP
+1087 GNFFGLLP
-1095 EAMSKSKLYGIELD
+1095 ESMAGSRLYGVELD

-1125 AVQGY
+1125 AIRGY
-1130 EDSSLPDSFFD
+1130 EATSLPDSFFD
-1141 LAVGN
+1141 VAIGN
-1146 VPFGNYCVSD
+1146 VPFGDYGVAD
-1156 KRYDK
+1156 KRYDR
-1161 NHFMVHDY
+1161 NRFLIHDY
-1169 FFAKTLDKVRPGGII
+1169 FFAKTLDKVRPGGIV
-1184 AFVTSSGTMDKKN
+1184 AFVTSSGTLDKKN
-1197 SAVRKYIAQRAELLG
+1197 PAVRKYIAQRADLLG
-1212 AVRLPNNAFLQ
+1212 AIRLPNNAFLA
-1223 NAGTQV
+1223 NAGTGV

-1235 LQKRDRAI
+1235 LQKRDRPVEA
-1243 ETEPEWVHLGKSAE
+1243 EPDWVHLGKTDS
-1257 GFTINQ
+1257 GYTINQ
-1263 YFVDNPDMVLGQLTG
+1263 YFVDNPDMVLGELTE
-1278 ESTQYGRQECTCAP
+1278 ESTQYGKQAVTVKP
-1292 IAGADLSE
+1292 IAGAELSE

-1314 EYEREDDELS
+1314 EYEREEDELS
-1324 ESTNE
+1324 VSTAE

-1372 MVRIRDCTRRLIKYQ
+1372 MVKIRDCTRRLIKYQ

-1546 AEQNPDDYLVNV
+1546 AEQNPDDYLVNM

-1565 PTDLTASEIDVRLG
+1565 PVDLTASEIDVRLG
-1579 ATWLPQEDIQRF
+1579 ATWLPQEDVQRF

-1696 KDPARR
+1696 KAPARR
-1702 ERLTALYNEKFNSVR
+1702 ERLTAMYNEKFNSVR

-1946 AQKSA
+1946 AQKSS

-1959 LDELTGGRGIVFATG
+1959 MDELTDNHGIIFATG

-1989 YLQYETLRRQ
+1989 YLQYDTLRSQ
-1999 GLTHFDAW
+1999 GLQHFDAW

-2013 TITSIEL
+2013 TITAIEL

-2034 RFYNLPELIAMFKQ
+2034 RFYNLPELISMFKQ
-2048 VADIQTAD
+2048 VADVQTAD
-2056 MLNLPV
+2056 MLKLPI
-2062 PTVNYHNV
+2062 PEAEYHNEV
-2070 AMKPSEHQKDMVA
+2070 IKPSKFQTDMVA
-2083 SLAERAE
+2083 SFSERAE
-2090 RVRNGMVEPTVDN
+2090 KVRNGMVDATVDN

-2117 QRLVNGMLPDNEE
+2117 QRLTDDLLPDDPE
-2130 SKVNACMDNIYRVW
+2130 SKVNLCLDNIHRIW
-2144 EEGEEKKL
+2144 ESSSEQKS

-2162 PHNDG
+2162 PHGDG
-2167 TFNVYDDLKAKLM
+2167 KFNVYDDLKEKLVRM
-2180 ERGIPAEEIAF
+2180 GVPETEIAF
-2191 IHDAKTEVQKA
+2191 IHDAKTEAQKA
-2202 ALFTSVRRG
+2202 ALFTNVRAG
-2211 LVRVLIGSTAKMGAG
+2211 NVRILLGSTAKMGAG
-2226 TNVQRKLAALH
+2226 TNVQKRLIAEH

-2250 REGRMIR
+2250 REGRILR
-2257 QGNTNESVDVFRY
+2257 QGNENKRVDIFRY
-2270 VTENTFDAYMW
+2270 VTENTFDSYMW
-2281 QTIESKQ
+2281 QTIENKQ

-2297 KSPVRSCEDIDET
+2297 KSPVRSCEDVDET

-2315 EVKALATGNPY
+2315 EIKALATGNPH

-2333 EIDVSRLK
+2333 EIEVSRLK
-2341 LVKANYQSQKYAM
+2341 LVKANYLSQKYAL
-2354 EDRLLKYFPRE
+2354 EDSLLKHYPKEIR
-2365 VKLTEG
+2365 LTQE
-2371 RIAGFK
+2371 RIKGYQ
-2377 ADMSLYEQH
+2377 ADIALYQRH
-2386 KTEDFPGMVLNGVNY
+2386 KTEEFPGMVLCGISY
-2401 TEKKDAGA
+2401 AEKKDAGA
-2409 ALIETCKAQTSPELK
+2409 AIIEICKAQTSPEAK
-2424 EVGSFRG
+2424 EIGSYRG
-2431 FTLMLSYDTFGK
+2431 FALLLSFDTMSKVFRMTLRGS
-2443 TFKLTLKGA
+2443 
-2452 LSHTIDLGSDIH
+2452 LSHTIELGSDIH
-2464 GNIQRMENAFD
+2464 GNIQRMENILEAF
-2475 MFPTRLNACE
+2475 PVRLSACE
-2485 QALANIQT
+2485 KVLDTLKEQM
-2493 QIENAKAEV
+2493 ENAKSEV
-2502 EKPFAQDDELRTKT
+2502 EKPFAQEQELSEKT

-2522 DAMLNMDKRENDT
+2522 DALLNIDKRENDV
-2535 LDAAPEQEEERT
+2535 LDAEPEHQDERT
-2547 KLRSEPEYER
+2547 QAKEEIER

>member
-1 VATKLQMMSELAALT
+1 MATKLQMMSELAAQT
-16 TEQLTQSKE
+16 TERLTQSKE

-30 LNSAAWLYK
+30 LDSAAWLYK

-65 GTFRR
+65 NAFKR

-94 FDISDTNTRY
+94 FDVSDTNTRY
-104 NIPFRLWQ
+104 NVPFSLWQ

-121 IEELENHFG
+121 IEELQNHFG
-130 ETGTDNADLAA
+130 DIGVEDADFSSA
-141 IVLGISINAISDN
+141 VLGIAINAVSDN
-154 YRDYYEE
+154 YDDYKNE
-161 LLKAADNSALADM
+161 LLKAAGNSALADM
-174 SDDEISSTFMLQLM
+174 SDDEISSTFMVLLM
-188 TSVSHT
+188 TSVAHT
-194 VLVRLGIDPA
+194 VFVRLGIDAA
-204 AIFHGDEYESVTL
+204 AIFRADEYDSISL

-237 VLRQIERSVRSIERQ
+237 VLRQIERSVRSMERQ
-252 ERDTLAN
+252 ERDTLAK
-259 EESVLQ
+259 SQQVLQ

-284 RGLPDTRYRDGR
+284 RGLPDSRYRDGH
-296 AAQGDYRQIRND
+296 AADGGNRQIRDD

-370 GAADEQHQEPSRGSG
+370 GTADEQHQEPSRGNG

-395 ESSLQAE
+395 ESPLQAE
-402 SEQLPA
+402 SDQLPA

-415 FGLLKNATYTRSHN
+415 FGLLKNATYTRRHN
-429 KDDISA
+429 KDDISS
-435 YFAAHISEDERDA
+435 YFAAHNSEDERDA

-505 LIERDEFS
+505 LIERGEFS

-534 EAEKSSAFSISQA
+534 EAEKSSAFSVSQA

-556 TGFQD
+556 TGFKN
-561 GKYRVYQFYQTIH
+561 GKYRVYQFYQTLH

-671 REALKAAAAAMDEKR
+671 REALRAAAAAMDETR
-686 KNAEYRFSLGDEVQ
+686 KSAEYRFSLGDEVQ

-722 YPLLSEDMPRDVF
+722 YPLLYEDMPRGVF

-777 ADLEHVALAFTTT
+777 VDLEHVALAFTTT
-790 EDGEHTVEAQA
+790 EDSEHTVEAQA
-801 DLAHFSINRYVD
+801 DLVHFSINRYVD

-822 DSIEELISND
+822 DSIEELITNE
-832 LQALDFSDLT
+832 LQALDFNDLT
-842 YFDQQEAVVSYPV
+842 YLDQQEAVVSYPV
-855 EEEVQAE
+855 EEEVQVE
-862 ESPDVAVG
+862 ETPDVAIG
-870 TVIDWNGRKYEVESI
+870 TVIEWNGRKYEVESI
-885 GEISGDVSMRDITF
+885 GEISGDVSMRDVTF
-899 HSAVGFPINRIEKL
+899 HSEVGFPINRIEKL

-942 PKEIKLKSIVIDL
+942 PKEVKLKSIVIDL

-991 QTIESEHRLATPEE
+991 QTIESERRLATPEE

-1066 YKCVANMGFTTGNV
+1066 YECVANMGFTTGNV

-1095 EAMSKSKLYGIELD
+1095 ESMSKSKLYGIELD

-1146 VPFGNYCVSD
+1146 VPFGNYGVSD

-1223 NAGTQV
+1223 NAGTSV

-1257 GFTINQ
+1257 GFTVNQ
-1263 YFVDNPDMVLGQLTG
+1263 YFADNPDMVLGQLTE

-1372 MVRIRDCTRRLIKYQ
+1372 MIELRDCTRRLIEYQ

-1392 DHLIEQEQRTLN
+1392 DEDIAREQRNLN
-1404 HLYDEFT
+1404 TLYDRYT
-1411 AKYGLLNSR
+1411 DKYGLLNSR
-1420 GNNMAFSDDSS
+1420 ANNMAFSDDSA

-1436 SLEVLDEN
+1436 SLEVIDEN
-1444 GALERKADMFSKRTI
+1444 GNLGRKADMFTKRTI
-1459 RQQEAITSC
+1459 RQQETVTSC

-1474 LVLSLSEKAMIDMD
+1474 LAVSLSEKAKVDMP
-1488 YMAELTGKNEETLF
+1488 YMAELTGKTEEQLAE
-1502 SELKGVIFLNPL
+1502 ELTGVIFLNPTTKQ
-1514 YGYGNNTER
+1514 YE
-1523 KYLTADEYLS
+1523 TADEYLS
-1533 GNVREKLAWARKS
+1533 GDVRWKLQLLR
-1546 AEQNPDDYLVNV
+1546 EIDDPQYAANMA
-1558 EALEKVQ
+1558 ALEKVQ
-1565 PTDLTASEIDVRLG
+1565 PKDLSASEIDVRLG
-1579 ATWLPQEDIQRF
+1579 ATWLPPEDIEQF
-1591 MVELLKPAYYA
+1591 VHELLSTAYYIRNR
-1602 SSKIKVHYSPL
+1602 IKVHYSPI
-1613 TAEWNISNKNSDY
+1613 TAAWNIENKNADY
-1626 GNVTANVTYGT
+1626 NNVAAGVTYGT
-1637 KRINGYKIIEE
+1637 NRINAYKIIEE

-1656 IFDTVQD
+1656 IFDTVTD
-1663 EYGNDKRVLNKKE
+1663 ENGNEVRVLNKKD
-1676 TVLAQQKQ
+1676 TILAQQKQ
-1684 QLIKDAFRDWIW
+1684 QAIKDAFRDWIW
-1696 KDPARR
+1696 KDPDRR
-1702 ERLTALYNEKFNSVR
+1702 DRLTTLYNTKFNSIR
-1717 PREYDGSHIKFV
+1717 PREYDGSHIRFT
-1729 GMNPEITLREHQVN
+1729 GMNPEITLRPHQVN

-1756 AHVVGGG
+1756 AHVVGAG
-1763 KTFEMVAAAM
+1763 KTFEMVASAM

-1844 EKIPMSVERQRAILQ
+1844 EKIPMSIERQRAVLQ
-1859 AQLDEIIEGISEA
+1859 EQLDEIVDGIAEA
-1872 KRANA
+1872 KSARA
-1877 ERFTIK
+1877 ERFTVK
-1883 QMEKS
+1883 QLEKT
-1888 KRSIKLK
+1888 KKQIKLK
-1895 LDKLNDQT
+1895 LEKLNDQS

-1915 VDRLFVDEAHSFKN
+1915 ADRLFVDEAHFYKN
-1929 LFLYTKMRNVAG
+1929 LFLFTKMRNVAG

-1989 YLQYETLRRQ
+1989 YLQYETLRSQ

-2070 AMKPSEHQKDMVA
+2070 AMKPSEHQRDMVA

-2144 EEGEEKKL
+2144 EAGEEKKL

-2226 TNVQRKLAALH
+2226 TNVQRKLAAEH

-2257 QGNTNESVDVFRY
+2257 QGNTNESVEVFRY

-2365 VKLTEG
+2365 VKLTEE

-2377 ADMSLYEQH
+2377 ADMSLYERH

-2401 TEKKDAGA
+2401 AEKKDAGA

-2485 QALANIQT
+2485 QALANLQT

-2502 EKPFAQDDELRTKT
+2502 EKPFAQEDELRTKM

-2547 KLRSEPEYER
+2547 KRRSEPEYER

>member
-1 VATKLQMMSELAALT
+1 MATKLHIMSELVALT

-25 NWTGF
+25 NWTSF

-65 GTFRR
+65 NAFKR

-121 IEELENHFG
+121 VEELQNRFG
-130 ETGTDNADLAA
+130 DIGVEDADFSSA
-141 IVLGISINAISDN
+141 VLGIAINAVSDN
-154 YRDYYEE
+154 YDDYKNE
-161 LLKAADNSALADM
+161 LLKAAGNSALADM
-174 SDDEISSTFMLQLM
+174 SDDEISSTFMVLLM
-188 TSVSHT
+188 TSVAHT
-194 VLVRLGIDPA
+194 VFVRLGIDAA
-204 AIFHGDEYESVTL
+204 AIFRADEYDSISL

-237 VLRQIERSVRSIERQ
+237 VLRQIERSVRSMERQ
-252 ERDTLAN
+252 ERDTLAK
-259 EESVLQ
+259 SQQVLQ

-284 RGLPDTRYRDGR
+284 RGLPDSRYRDGH
-296 AAQGDYRQIRND
+296 AADGGNRQIRDD

-315 ASEWNVQRSAASEQA
+315 ASEWNVQRTLASEQA

-357 RDGELES
+357 RDGEFES
-364 PRPNGV
+364 PRPDAM
-370 GAADEQHQEPSRGSG
+370 GAAYEQHPTESRGNG
-385 DSGDSPQLTT
+385 DSGDSPQL
-395 ESSLQAE
+395 SLFPSAD
-402 SEQLPA
+402 EQ
-408 FLSEEKI
+408 
-415 FGLLKNATYTRSHN
+415 
-429 KDDISA
+429 
-435 YFAAHISEDERDA
+435 
-448 FIKEAFEKMVY
+448 
-459 TGVLVDG
+459 
-466 VMCGYQAQPEGL
+466 
-478 LMWEGNYLTRTSES
+478 
-492 RFSWSAVKGFIEQ
+492 IEQ
-505 LIERDEFS
+505 
-513 ENLQASLFSS
+513 
-523 MVEQQSLIEQA
+523 IEQA
-534 EAEKSSAFSISQA
+534 EAEKSSAFSVSQA

-556 TGFQD
+556 TGFKN

-591 HSHTYLDGS
+591 HSHTFLDGS
-600 SGFVDHDAKGIRFR
+600 SGFVDHDGKGIKFR
-614 VRGNDGEQNF
+614 SYETGGEQRF

-650 LPTYEQEQAERR
+650 LPTYEQELAERQER
-662 LQQAEEAAA
+662 IAEEAAA
-671 REALKAAAAAMDEKR
+671 REASRAAAAAMDETR
-686 KNAEYRFSLGDEVQ
+686 KSAGYRFSLGDEVQ

-801 DLAHFSINRYVD
+801 DLVHFSINRYVD

-822 DSIEELISND
+822 DSIEELISNE

-842 YFDQQEAVVSYPV
+842 YLDQQEAVVSYPV
-855 EEEVQAE
+855 EEEVQVE
-862 ESPDVAVG
+862 ETPDVAIG
-870 TVIDWNGRKYEVESI
+870 TVIEWNGRKYEVESI
-885 GEISGDVSMRDITF
+885 DEISGDVSMRDVTF
-899 HSAVGFPINRIEKL
+899 HSEVGFPINRIEKL
-913 HTVREWLKEQPTQE
+913 HTVWEWLKEQPTQE

-942 PKEIKLKSIVIDL
+942 PKEVKLKSIVLDL

-963 NYRITDD
+963 NYRITND

-982 MNVAAIRTL
+982 MNVSAIRTL
-991 QTIESEHRLATPEE
+991 QTIEAERRLATPEE

-1040 TESEYSSAREST
+1040 TESEYISAREST

-1066 YKCVANMGFTTGNV
+1066 YECVANMGFTTGNV

-1095 EAMSKSKLYGIELD
+1095 EAMGKSKLYGIELD

-1146 VPFGNYCVSD
+1146 VPFGNYGVSD

-1169 FFAKTLDKVRPGGII
+1169 FFAKTLDQVRPGGII

-1257 GFTINQ
+1257 GFTVNQ
-1263 YFVDNPDMVLGQLTG
+1263 YFADNPDMVLGQLT
-1278 ESTQYGRQECTCAP
+1278 EENTQYGRQECTCAP

-1372 MVRIRDCTRRLIKYQ
+1372 MIELRDCTRRLIEYQ

-1392 DHLIEQEQRTLN
+1392 DEDIAREQRSLN
-1404 HLYDEFT
+1404 TLYDRYT
-1411 AKYGLLNSR
+1411 DKYGLLNSR
-1420 GNNMAFSDDSS
+1420 ANNMAFSDDSA

-1436 SLEVLDEN
+1436 SLEVIDEN
-1444 GALERKADMFSKRTI
+1444 GNLERKADMFTKRTI
-1459 RQQEAITSC
+1459 RQQSVVTSV
-1468 DTATDA
+1468 DTATEA
-1474 LVLSLSEKAMIDMD
+1474 LAVSLSEKAKVDMP
-1488 YMAELTGKNEETLF
+1488 YMAELTGKTEEQLAD
-1502 SELKGVIFLNPL
+1502 ELTGVIFLNPTTKQ
-1514 YGYGNNTER
+1514 YE
-1523 KYLTADEYLS
+1523 TADEYLS
-1533 GNVREKLAWARKS
+1533 GDVRWKLQLLR
-1546 AEQNPDDYLVNV
+1546 EIDDPQYAANMA
-1558 EALEKVQ
+1558 ALEKVQ
-1565 PTDLTASEIDVRLG
+1565 PKDLSASEIDVRLG
-1579 ATWLPQEDIQRF
+1579 ATWLPPEDIEKF
-1591 MVELLKPAYYA
+1591 VHELLSTAYYIRNR
-1602 SSKIKVHYSPL
+1602 IKVHYSPI
-1613 TAEWNISNKNSDY
+1613 TAAWNIENKNADHN
-1626 GNVTANVTYGT
+1626 NVAAAVTYGT
-1637 KRINGYKIIEE
+1637 NRINAYKIIEE

-1656 IFDTVQD
+1656 IFDTVID
-1663 EYGNDKRVLNKKE
+1663 EGGNEARVLNKKD
-1676 TVLAQQKQ
+1676 TILAQQKQ
-1684 QLIKDAFRDWIW
+1684 QAIKDAFRDWIW
-1696 KDPARR
+1696 KDPDRR
-1702 ERLTALYNEKFNSVR
+1702 DRLTTLYNTKFNSICS
-1717 PREYDGSHIKFV
+1717 REYDGSHIRFT
-1729 GMNPEITLREHQVN
+1729 GMNPEITLRPHQVN

-1756 AHVVGGG
+1756 AHVVGAG

-1844 EKIPMSVERQRAILQ
+1844 EKIPMSIERQRAVLQ
-1859 AQLDEIIEGISEA
+1859 EQLDEIVDGIAEA
-1872 KRANA
+1872 KSARA
-1877 ERFTIK
+1877 ERFTVK
-1883 QMEKS
+1883 QLEKT
-1888 KRSIKLK
+1888 KKQIKLK
-1895 LDKLNDQT
+1895 LEKLNDQS

-1989 YLQYETLRRQ
+1989 YLQYETLRKQ
-1999 GLTHFDAW
+1999 GLTQFDAW

-2070 AMKPSEHQKDMVA
+2070 AMKPSEHQRDMVT

-2144 EEGEEKKL
+2144 EAGAGKKL

-2191 IHDAKTEVQKA
+2191 IHNAKTEVQKA

-2226 TNVQRKLAALH
+2226 TNVQRKLAAEH

-2270 VTENTFDAYMW
+2270 VTESTFDAYMW
-2281 QTIESKQ
+2281 QTIEGKQ

-2365 VKLTEG
+2365 VKLTEE

-2377 ADMSLYEQH
+2377 ADMSLYERH

-2401 TEKKDAGA
+2401 AEKKDAGA
-2409 ALIETCKAQTSPELK
+2409 VLIETCRAQTSPELK

-2485 QALANIQT
+2485 QALANLQT

-2502 EKPFAQDDELRTKT
+2502 EKPFAQEDELRTKM

-2547 KLRSEPEYER
+2547 KRRSEPEYER

>member
-1 VATKLQMMSELAALT
+1 MATKLQMMSELAAQT

-25 NWTGF
+25 NWTSF
-30 LNSAAWLYK
+30 LDSAAWLYK

-65 GTFRR
+65 DAFKR
-70 WVNKGAKGIAI
+70 WVNKGAKGIAL

-112 TRPEYEAQI
+112 TKPEYEAQI
-121 IEELENHFG
+121 IEELQNHFG
-130 ETGTDNADLAA
+130 DTGVEDADLAST
-141 IVLGISINAISDN
+141 VLGISINAVSDN

-161 LLKAADNSALADM
+161 LLKAADNSALTDL

-204 AIFHGDEYESVTL
+204 SIFHGSEYDSISL

-237 VLRQIERSVRSIERQ
+237 VLRQIERSVRSMERQ
-252 ERDTLAN
+252 ERDTLAK
-259 EESVLQ
+259 SPQVLQ

-271 ERSVEHGTQLQAE
+271 ERSDGYGTQLQTE
-284 RGLPDTRYRDGR
+284 RGLSDSRYRDGR
-296 AAQGDYRQIRND
+296 AADGADRQIRDD
-308 EEGVSQG
+308 EESVSQSP
-315 ASEWNVQRSAASEQA
+315 SEWNVQRSAASEQA
-330 DRASAGDRQ
+330 DRASLGDRQ
-339 DGAGTGRTDD
+339 DGAGTDRADD
-349 GADGESRG
+349 GADSEIRG
-357 RDGELES
+357 RDGEFES
-364 PRPNGV
+364 IESVGL
-370 GAADEQHQEPSRGSG
+370 GAANEQHQEPSRGDG
-385 DSGDSPQLTT
+385 DSGYSPQLTT
-395 ESSLQAE
+395 EAPLQAE
-402 SEQLPA
+402 SDKLPA

-415 FGLLKNATYTRSHN
+415 FVLLKKANYTRGHN
-429 KDDISA
+429 KDEISA

-448 FIKEAFEKMVY
+448 FVKEAFEQKVY
-459 TGVLVDG
+459 NGIPVDG

-492 RFSWSAVKGFIEQ
+492 RFSWALVEGFIER
-505 LIERDEFS
+505 LIERGEFS
-513 ENLQASLFSS
+513 ENLQASFFPS
-523 MVEQQSLIEQA
+523 MAQQQSLIEQA
-534 EAEKSSAFSISQA
+534 EANKAPAFSISQA

-574 TQQDALAFLK
+574 TQQDALTFLK

-591 HSHTYLDGS
+591 HSHSYLDGS

-624 SWRAIDSRLKE
+624 SWRTIDSRLKE
-635 LIALDRYLTEKEKAY
+635 LIALDRYLTEKEKTY
-650 LPTYEQEQAERR
+650 LPTYEQQEAERR
-662 LQQAEEAAA
+662 ERIAEEVAV
-671 REALKAAAAAMDEKR
+671 REALKAAAAAMDEIR
-686 KNAEYRFSLGDEVQ
+686 KNAEYRFALGDEVQ
-700 LGAQTYTVLGYDDE
+700 LGAQTYTVLGYDDT

-722 YPLLSEDMPRDVF
+722 YPLLSEDMPREVF

-742 EVNDRL
+742 EVNDHL
-748 IVQNE
+748 IVTEQAKETMSDERPYQYAVDDVVYINDTAYRITE
-753 VDLTEAKRLI
+753 VRDSSVQLLDPTLPYPIFRAENRETFEHFLEQDERNSRYIIGMPYRETTKYNLREEAI
-763 DEYCLDEFESEADY
+763 
-777 ADLEHVALAFTTT
+777 VALDNPDISQLDREEALQLFD
-790 EDGEHTVEAQA
+790 DGEDIYLYDRELQTEVIAETREDIETH
-801 DLAHFSINRYVD
+801 D
-813 GQLFESRSY
+813 GIFAIGSY
-822 DSIEELISND
+822 
-832 LQALDFSDLT
+832 SD
-842 YFDQQEAVVSYPV
+842 EP
-855 EEEVQAE
+855 EEE
-862 ESPDVAVG
+862 
-870 TVIDWNGRKYEVESI
+870 I
-885 GEISGDVSMRDITF
+885 
-899 HSAVGFPINRIEKL
+899 
-913 HTVREWLKEQPTQE
+913 E
-927 AEQPTEQPLA
+927 AEPQPEQPLA

-942 PKEIKLKSIVIDL
+942 SKEVKLKSIVLDL
-955 TQPRIEKH
+955 TQPRVEKH
-963 NYRITDD
+963 NFRITND

-982 MNVAAIRTL
+982 MNMAAIRTL
-991 QTIESEHRLATPEE
+991 QSIEAEHRLATPEE
-1005 QEILSKYVGWGGVAD
+1005 QEILSRYVGWGGVAD
-1020 AFDESKDNWR
+1020 AFDDTKDNWR

-1040 TESEYSSAREST
+1040 TENEYESAREST

-1066 YKCVANMGFTTGNV
+1066 YNCISDMGFTTGNV

-1095 EAMSKSKLYGIELD
+1095 ESMSRSKLYGIELD

-1146 VPFGNYCVSD
+1146 VPFGNYGIAD

-1243 ETEPEWVHLGKSAE
+1243 ETEPEWVHLGKTAE
-1257 GFTINQ
+1257 GFTVNH
-1263 YFVDNPDMVLGQLTG
+1263 YFVDNPDMVLGQLTE
-1278 ESTQYGRQECTCAP
+1278 ESTQYGRQECTCTP

-1314 EYEREDDELS
+1314 EYEREEDELS
-1324 ESTNE
+1324 ESTTE

-1372 MVRIRDCTRRLIKYQ
+1372 MIELRDCTRRLIEYQ

-1392 DHLIEQEQRTLN
+1392 DEDISREQRNLN
-1404 HLYDEFT
+1404 TLYDRYT
-1411 AKYGLLNSR
+1411 DKYGLLNSR
-1420 GNNMAFSDDSS
+1420 ANNMAFSDDSA

-1436 SLEVLDEN
+1436 SLEVIDEN
-1444 GALERKADMFSKRTI
+1444 GNLERKADMFTKRTI
-1459 RQQEAITSC
+1459 RQQSVIASV
-1468 DTATDA
+1468 DTATEA
-1474 LVLSLSEKAMIDMD
+1474 LAVSLSEKAKVDMP
-1488 YMAELTGKNEETLF
+1488 YMAELTGKTEEQL
-1502 SELKGVIFLNPL
+1502 SDELTGVIFLNPTTKQ
-1514 YGYGNNTER
+1514 YE
-1523 KYLTADEYLS
+1523 TADEYLS
-1533 GNVREKLAWARKS
+1533 GDVRWKLQLLK
-1546 AEQNPDDYLVNV
+1546 EIDDPQYASNMA
-1558 EALEKVQ
+1558 ALEKVQ
-1565 PTDLTASEIDVRLG
+1565 PKDLSASEIDVRLG
-1579 ATWLPQEDIQRF
+1579 ATWLPPEDIEQF
-1591 MVELLKPAYYA
+1591 VHELLSTAYYIRNR
-1602 SSKIKVHYSPL
+1602 IKVHYSPI
-1613 TAEWNISNKNSDY
+1613 TAAWNIENKNSDY
-1626 GNVTANVTYGT
+1626 NNVAAGVTYGT
-1637 KRINGYKIIEE
+1637 NRINAYKIIEE

-1656 IFDTVQD
+1656 IFDNVID
-1663 EYGNDKRVLNKKE
+1663 DNGNETRVLNKKD
-1676 TVLAQQKQ
+1676 TILAQQKQ
-1684 QLIKDAFRDWIW
+1684 QAIKDAFRDWIW
-1696 KDPARR
+1696 KDPNRR
-1702 ERLTALYNEKFNSVR
+1702 DRLTTLYNTKFNSIR

-1729 GMNPEITLREHQVN
+1729 GMNPEITLRPHQVN
-1743 AIARI
+1743 AIART

-1756 AHVVGGG
+1756 AHVVGAG
-1763 KTFEMVAAAM
+1763 KTFEMVAASM

-1844 EKIPMSVERQRAILQ
+1844 EKIPLSVERQRAVLQ
-1859 AQLDEIIEGISEA
+1859 EQLDEIVDGIAEA
-1872 KRANA
+1872 KSAHA
-1877 ERFTIK
+1877 ERFTVK
-1883 QMEKS
+1883 QLEKT
-1888 KRSIKLK
+1888 KKQIKLK
-1895 LDKLNDQT
+1895 LDKLNDQS

-1915 VDRLFVDEAHSFKN
+1915 IDRLFVDEAHFYKN
-1929 LFLYTKMRNVAG
+1929 LFLFTKMRNVAG

-1946 AQKSA
+1946 AQKSS

-1989 YLQYETLRRQ
+1989 YLQYETLQRQ

-2070 AMKPSEHQKDMVA
+2070 AMKPSEYQRDMVA

-2090 RVRNGMVEPTVDN
+2090 RVRNGMVEPTEDN

-2117 QRLVNGMLPDNEE
+2117 QRLVNGMLPDNDE

-2144 EEGEEKKL
+2144 EAGEAKKL

-2226 TNVQRKLAALH
+2226 TNVQRKLAAEH

-2257 QGNTNESVDVFRY
+2257 QGNTCESVDVFRY

-2354 EDRLLKYFPRE
+2354 EDRLLKHFPRE
-2365 VKLTEG
+2365 VKLAEE
-2371 RIAGFK
+2371 RITGFK
-2377 ADMSLYEQH
+2377 ADIALYEQH
-2386 KTEDFPGMVLNGVNY
+2386 KTEDFPGMVLCGVSY
-2401 TEKKDAGA
+2401 AEKKDAGA

-2431 FTLMLSYDTFGK
+2431 FTLMLSYDTFSK
-2443 TFKLTLKGA
+2443 VFKLTLKGA

-2464 GNIQRMENAFD
+2464 GNIQRIENAFD
-2475 MFPTRLNACE
+2475 MLPTRLNACE
-2485 QALANIQT
+2485 QALANLHT
-2493 QIENAKAEV
+2493 QMENAKAEV
-2502 EKPFAQDDELRTKT
+2502 EKPFAQEDELRTKS

-2535 LDAAPEQEEERT
+2535 LDAEPEQEEERT
-2547 KLRSEPEYER
+2547 KRRSEPEYER

>member
-1 VATKLQMMSELAALT
+1 MATKLQMMSELAAQT
-16 TEQLTQSKE
+16 TERLTQSID
-25 NWTGF
+25 NWTSF
-30 LNSAAWLYK
+30 LDSAAWLYK

-70 WVNKGAKGIAI
+70 WVNKGSKGIAI
-81 IDDSGQKPALRYV
+81 IDDSGQKPTLRYV
-94 FDISDTNTRY
+94 FDVSDTNTRY
-104 NIPFRLWQ
+104 NVPFSLWQ

-121 IEELENHFG
+121 VEELQNHFG
-130 ETGTDNADLAA
+130 DIGVEDADFSSA
-141 IVLGISINAISDN
+141 VLGIAINAVSDN

-161 LLKAADNSALADM
+161 LLKVADNSALADM
-174 SDDEISSTFMLQLM
+174 SDDEISSTFMVLLM
-188 TSVSHT
+188 TSVAHT
-194 VLVRLGIDPA
+194 VFVRLGIDPA
-204 AIFHGDEYESVTL
+204 AIFHGDEYDSVTL

-237 VLRQIERSVRSIERQ
+237 VLRQIERSVRSMERQ
-252 ERDTLAN
+252 ERDTLAK
-259 EESVLQ
+259 SQQVLQ

-284 RGLPDTRYRDGR
+284 RGLSDSRYRDGR
-296 AAQGDYRQIRND
+296 AADGGNRQIRDD
-308 EEGVSQG
+308 EEGVSQSP
-315 ASEWNVQRSAASEQA
+315 SEWNVQRTLASEQA

-349 GADGESRG
+349 GADGESRW

-364 PRPNGV
+364 PRPDAM
-370 GAADEQHQEPSRGSG
+370 GAAYEQHPTESRGNG
-385 DSGDSPQLTT
+385 DSGDSPQL
-395 ESSLQAE
+395 SLFPSAD
-402 SEQLPA
+402 EQ
-408 FLSEEKI
+408 
-415 FGLLKNATYTRSHN
+415 
-429 KDDISA
+429 
-435 YFAAHISEDERDA
+435 
-448 FIKEAFEKMVY
+448 
-459 TGVLVDG
+459 
-466 VMCGYQAQPEGL
+466 
-478 LMWEGNYLTRTSES
+478 
-492 RFSWSAVKGFIEQ
+492 IEQ
-505 LIERDEFS
+505 
-513 ENLQASLFSS
+513 
-523 MVEQQSLIEQA
+523 IEQA
-534 EAEKSSAFSISQA
+534 EAEKSSAFSVSQA

-556 TGFQD
+556 TGFKN

-574 TQQDALAFLK
+574 AQQDALAFLK

-671 REALKAAAAAMDEKR
+671 REALKAAAAAMDEIR
-686 KNAEYRFSLGDEVQ
+686 KSAEYRFSLGDEVQ

-722 YPLLSEDMPRDVF
+722 YPLLYEDMPRDVF

-742 EVNDRL
+742 EVNDHL
-748 IVQNE
+748 MVQNE

-777 ADLEHVALAFTTT
+777 VDLEHVALAFTTT

-1040 TESEYSSAREST
+1040 TESEYISAREST

-1066 YKCVANMGFTTGNV
+1066 YECVANMGFTTGNV

-1095 EAMSKSKLYGIELD
+1095 EAMGKSKLYGIELD

-1146 VPFGNYCVSD
+1146 VPFGNYGVSD

-1223 NAGTQV
+1223 NAGTSV

-1243 ETEPEWVHLGKSAE
+1243 ETEPDWVHLGKSAE
-1257 GFTINQ
+1257 GFTVNQ
-1263 YFVDNPDMVLGQLTG
+1263 YFADNPDMVLGQLTE

-1292 IAGADLSE
+1292 IAGADLFE

-1372 MVRIRDCTRRLIKYQ
+1372 MIELRDCTRRLIEYQ

-1392 DHLIEQEQRTLN
+1392 DEDIAREQRSLN
-1404 HLYDEFT
+1404 ALYDRYT
-1411 AKYGLLNSR
+1411 DKYGLLNSR
-1420 GNNMAFSDDSS
+1420 ANNMAFSDDSA

-1436 SLEVLDEN
+1436 SLEVIDEN
-1444 GALERKADMFSKRTI
+1444 GNLGRKADMFTKRTI
-1459 RQQEAITSC
+1459 RQQSVVTSV
-1468 DTATDA
+1468 DTATEA
-1474 LVLSLSEKAMIDMD
+1474 LAVSLSEKANVDMP
-1488 YMAELTGKNEETLF
+1488 YMAELTGKTEEQLAE
-1502 SELKGVIFLNPL
+1502 ELTGVIFLNPTTKQ
-1514 YGYGNNTER
+1514 YE
-1523 KYLTADEYLS
+1523 TADEYLS
-1533 GNVREKLAWARKS
+1533 GDVRWKLQLLR
-1546 AEQNPDDYLVNV
+1546 EIDDPQYAANMA
-1558 EALEKVQ
+1558 ALEKVQ
-1565 PTDLTASEIDVRLG
+1565 PKDLSASEIDVRLG
-1579 ATWLPQEDIQRF
+1579 ATWLPPEDIEKF
-1591 MVELLKPAYYA
+1591 VHELLSTAYYIQNR
-1602 SSKIKVHYSPL
+1602 IKVHYSPI
-1613 TAEWNISNKNSDY
+1613 TAAWNIENKNSDY
-1626 GNVTANVTYGT
+1626 NNVAAGVTYGT
-1637 KRINGYKIIEE
+1637 NRINAYKIIEE

-1656 IFDTVQD
+1656 IFDTVTD
-1663 EYGNDKRVLNKKE
+1663 ENGNEVRVLNKKD
-1676 TVLAQQKQ
+1676 TILAQQKQ
-1684 QLIKDAFRDWIW
+1684 QAIKDAFRDWIW
-1696 KDPARR
+1696 KDPDRR
-1702 ERLTALYNEKFNSVR
+1702 DRLTTLYNTKFNSIR
-1717 PREYDGSHIKFV
+1717 PREYDGSHIRFT
-1729 GMNPEITLREHQVN
+1729 GMNPEITLRPHQVN

-1756 AHVVGGG
+1756 AHVVG
-1763 KTFEMVAAAM
+1763 
-1773 ESKRLGLCQKSL
+1773 
-1785 FVVPNHLTEQWAA
+1785 
-1798 EFLQLYPSA
+1798 
-1807 NILVATK
+1807 
-1814 KDFETRNRKKF
+1814 
-1825 CSRIATGDYDAVI
+1825 
-1838 IGHSQF
+1838 
-1844 EKIPMSVERQRAILQ
+1844 
-1859 AQLDEIIEGISEA
+1859 
-1872 KRANA
+1872 
-1877 ERFTIK
+1877 
-1883 QMEKS
+1883 
-1888 KRSIKLK
+1888 
-1895 LDKLNDQT
+1895 
-1903 RKDDVVTFEELG
+1903 
-1915 VDRLFVDEAHSFKN
+1915 
-1929 LFLYTKMRNVAG
+1929 AG
-1941 LAQTE
+1941 
-1946 AQKSA
+1946 KSA
-1951 DLFMKCRY
+1951 
-1959 LDELTGGRGIVFATG
+1959 
-1974 TPISNSMTEMYTMQR
+1974 
-1989 YLQYETLRRQ
+1989 
-1999 GLTHFDAW
+1999 
-2007 ASTFGE
+2007 
-2013 TITSIEL
+2013 
-2020 APEGTGYRAKTRFA
+2020 TR
-2034 RFYNLPELIAMFKQ
+2034 
-2048 VADIQTAD
+2048 
-2056 MLNLPV
+2056 
-2062 PTVNYHNV
+2062 
-2070 AMKPSEHQKDMVA
+2070 S
-2083 SLAERAE
+2083 
-2090 RVRNGMVEPTVDN
+2090 
-2103 MLKITNDGRKLALD
+2103 
-2117 QRLVNGMLPDNEE
+2117 
-2130 SKVNACMDNIYRVW
+2130 
-2144 EEGEEKKL
+2144 
-2152 TQLVF
+2152 
-2157 CDLST
+2157 
-2162 PHNDG
+2162 
-2167 TFNVYDDLKAKLM
+2167 
-2180 ERGIPAEEIAF
+2180 
-2191 IHDAKTEVQKA
+2191 
-2202 ALFTSVRRG
+2202 
-2211 LVRVLIGSTAKMGAG
+2211 
-2226 TNVQRKLAALH
+2226 
-2237 HLDIPWRPSDIEQ
+2237 
-2250 REGRMIR
+2250 
-2257 QGNTNESVDVFRY
+2257 
-2270 VTENTFDAYMW
+2270 
-2281 QTIESKQ
+2281 
-2288 KFISQIMTS
+2288 
-2297 KSPVRSCEDIDET
+2297 
-2310 ALSYA
+2310 
-2315 EVKALATGNPY
+2315 
-2326 IKEKMDL
+2326 
-2333 EIDVSRLK
+2333 
-2341 LVKANYQSQKYAM
+2341 
-2354 EDRLLKYFPRE
+2354 
-2365 VKLTEG
+2365 
-2371 RIAGFK
+2371 
-2377 ADMSLYEQH
+2377 
-2386 KTEDFPGMVLNGVNY
+2386 
-2401 TEKKDAGA
+2401 
-2409 ALIETCKAQTSPELK
+2409 
-2424 EVGSFRG
+2424 
-2431 FTLMLSYDTFGK
+2431 
-2443 TFKLTLKGA
+2443 
-2452 LSHTIDLGSDIH
+2452 
-2464 GNIQRMENAFD
+2464 
-2475 MFPTRLNACE
+2475 
-2485 QALANIQT
+2485 
-2493 QIENAKAEV
+2493 
-2502 EKPFAQDDELRTKT
+2502 
-2516 ARLAEL
+2516 
-2522 DAMLNMDKRENDT
+2522 
-2535 LDAAPEQEEERT
+2535 
-2547 KLRSEPEYER
+2547 